1 MSISDMIV
9 GRGRTWS
16 LGSLGTLFGQGQS
29 VAAPAPALP
38 SIPANP
44 SGLLAQ
50 ALAEGSNLALEWEW
64 YATQMIDPAEHDYCL
79 ARARWIGRG

>member
-1 MSISDMIV
+1 MSINDMIV

-16 LGSLGTLFGQGQS
+16 LGRLGSLIGQVQS
-29 VAAPAPALP
+29 VVAPATALP

-64 YATQMIDPAEHDYCL
+64 YATQLTDPAERDYCL
-79 ARARWIGRG
+79 ARAHWIG